1 MTLLEF
7 VIYLIIAGT
16 CGAVARALGG
26 GMRGGFLVSIL
37 VGFVGAYIG
46 VRIARMMHLPEIAV
60 VTVGGHPFPI
70 VWSIAGGL
78 LLVAIAHMLT
88 RGRGPL
94 RY

>member
-1 MTLLEF
+1 
-7 VIYLIIAGT
+7 
-16 CGAVARALGG
+16 
-26 GMRGGFLVSIL
+26 MRGGFLVSIL

-78 LLVAIAHMLT
+78 LFVVIAHMLT
-88 RGRGPL
+88 RGRGPI